1 MKVLAHDIYVTKTDD
16 ENGTLVDLETLFRE
30 SDFISLHTL
39 LTDQTRGMVNAEL
52 LGKMKETAFLINT
65 SRGPVIN
72 EADLYEALKNG
83 QLAGAGLDVSAEE
96 PTGPGNPLL
105 ELDNCVIT
113 PHISWATAAARGRL
127 MQTTVDNIEA
137 FQAGKPINVVS

>member
-1 MKVLAHDIYVTKTDD
+1 
-16 ENGTLVDLETLFRE
+16 
-30 SDFISLHTL
+30 
-39 LTDQTRGMVNAEL
+39 MVNAEL

-113 PHISWATAAARGRL
+113 PHISWATATARRL

-137 FQAGKPINVVS
+137 FEAASRSTSSARQAVKQPARRLAGAGSSRKRLTRGR